1 MNVDTPRS
9 SKVKFSKYSN
19 FCHFGF
25 QDELRLDEKITSGND
40 SLKPREGMKF
50 MHIPHI
56 HFIFSVY

>member
-1 MNVDTPRS
+1 MWTLSDLL
-9 SKVKFSKYSN
+9 KVN
-19 FCHFGF
+19 FLNSVVSVIFGF

-56 HFIFSVY
+56 QFIFSVY